1 MFERVLTDLKRGL
14 LHRDPTIAL
23 VSFSVI
29 CNFLMTVCKIMFGVY
44 LGSGWL
50 ITNSIYFL
58 ALGLMRF
65 YVLRRYIAAKSLDDY
80 EEKYSFGYE
89 VHKLGGNLIVLLAM
103 TYLLCCFHMYFV
115 GDAIT
120 VGGKLVYCL
129 IVFTL
134 IKFVISIY
142 GMVITRHRENLI
154 VRLLK
159 VLGIIDAFI
168 SIVPTTYAFLSM
180 MNNGYSADVSS
191 GIGMIISMGVV
202 ISGIVMVKRKYAYD
216 SVAHLIGDDKLIR
229 DYINKFFSSR
239 HS

>member
-1 MFERVLTDLKRGL
+1 MADKIIVDLKKGL

-29 CNFLMTVCKIMFGVY
+29 CNFLMTIAKIFFGIY
-44 LGSGWL
+44 LGSGWF
-50 ITNSIYFL
+50 IINSLYFL
-58 ALGLMRF
+58 ALGLLRY

-80 EEKYSFGYE
+80 EDKYSYGYE
-89 VHKLGGNLIVLLAM
+89 VHKLGGYLIIILAM
-103 TYLLCCFHMYFV
+103 TYLLCCFRMYFI

-120 VGGKLVYCL
+120 IGGKLVYCL
-129 IVFTL
+129 VVFTI
-134 IKFVISIY
+134 IKFGIAIY
-142 GMVITRHRENLI
+142 GMIITRHRENLI

-159 VLGIIDAFI
+159 VLGTIDAFI

-180 MNNGYSADVSS
+180 MNKYYSADVSS
-191 GIGMIISMGVV
+191 GIGMLISIGVV

-216 SVAHLIGDDKLIR
+216 SVAHLISDDKLIR